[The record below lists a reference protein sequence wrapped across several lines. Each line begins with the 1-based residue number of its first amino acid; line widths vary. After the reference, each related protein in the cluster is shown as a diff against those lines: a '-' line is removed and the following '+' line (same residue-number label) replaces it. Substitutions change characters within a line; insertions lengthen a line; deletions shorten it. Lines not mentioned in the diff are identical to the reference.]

1 MTYLNREDTMAQLKK
16 RSKED
21 ACISTGKTTKQSY
34 LAKAVVRFKSKEFE
48 KHIWDKYLHR
58 EDDFMQYDL
67 NCQSQ
72 LVAIYMRNKAVDP
85 RNLQEFEF
93 ALELLT
99 MSKMRPELK
108 REHFTSVFKLCGY
121 DF

>member
-1 MTYLNREDTMAQLKK
+1 MAQLKK

-21 ACISTGKTTKQSY
+21 ACRATGKTAKQSY
-34 LAKAVVRFKSKEFE
+34 LAKAVIRFKSKEFE